1 MPLFHLYI
9 INNKVCSTNVIKL
22 YYKTNTCF
30 DQTAFVFTPFWKID
44 PPRAYLIKPSIL
56 TPKQLN
62 TSTQK
67 VLKFH
72 LTLSEHEH
80 QQSSQNERM
89 KRLHA
94 LCTDITQPC
103 AVTRLHTILSRS
115 TGLQDLSLEWEEV
128 REREREGRRD
138 CVKDNRRSL

>member
-1 MPLFHLYI
+1 MPLFQLYI
-9 INNKVCSTNVIKL
+9 INNKVCSTNVTKL

-72 LTLSEHEH
+72 LTLSDHEH
-80 QQSSQNERM
+80 RVHLQSSQNERM

-115 TGLQDLSLEWEEV
+115 TGVQDLSLEWEE
-128 REREREGRRD
+128 RERKRERRQERLCER
-138 CVKDNRRSL
+138 